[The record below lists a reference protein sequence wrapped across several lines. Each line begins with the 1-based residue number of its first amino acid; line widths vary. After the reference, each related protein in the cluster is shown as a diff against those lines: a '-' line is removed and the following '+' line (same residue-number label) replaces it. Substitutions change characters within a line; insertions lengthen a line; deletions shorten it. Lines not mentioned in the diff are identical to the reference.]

1 MPIVMILLALHKIE
15 IRDEGS
21 RMGSGA
27 VSFLALMRSLQLPA
41 LLASFT
47 SPALLHYSGGP
58 TTVGHIMDWREMA
71 ARSTAPTSFRI
82 PFGGA
87 WSGGKQVGSVPEDR
101 GIGELVDDDLWDY
114 GVDEKRGWTIGLA
127 WLIACAIE

>member
-1 MPIVMILLALHKIE
+1 MPGQQPTEAINLKLTIQIMSIQTIHYLTLSLL
-15 IRDEGS
+15 
-21 RMGSGA
+21 
-27 VSFLALMRSLQLPA
+27 LPA

-58 TTVGHIMDWREMA
+58 TTVGHVMDWREMA

-101 GIGELVDDDLWDY
+101 GIGEMIDDDLWDY

>member
-1 MPIVMILLALHKIE
+1 MSIQTIHYLTLSLL
-15 IRDEGS
+15 
-21 RMGSGA
+21 
-27 VSFLALMRSLQLPA
+27 LPA

-58 TTVGHIMDWREMA
+58 TTVGHVMDWREMA
-71 ARSTAPTSFRI
+71 ARSTAPTTFKI

-101 GIGELVDDDLWDY
+101 GIGEMVDDDLWDY
-114 GVDEKRGWTIGLA
+114 GVDEKRGWTIGVAL
-127 WLIACAIE
+127 LIACAIE